1 MAVDA
6 YSVEVLADGPI
17 GYWRFGEPPG
27 SPVAADASG
36 NRNDG
41 ACSGPI
47 AFGEPGFHGGDTAA
61 LFNSATLPT
70 PSPRVVVLNSNS
82 LNPANITM
90 EAKVRWD
97 GPNGLQQRI
106 IEKSSFPQLAQYG
119 LSVLPDGRA
128 RVEIRTS
135 SATTSVDADS
145 TAVLGH
151 GVESHLIATY
161 DGAVIR
167 IYVNGVLDTEVAAPG
182 SVSPKP
188 PTAQNLI
195 ESGVGIGNQTQRDR
209 PFNGL
214 IDEVALYPSA
224 LSAGRILAHYRSQS
238 AEVVTFQYATKVVCG
253 KSDGS
258 VVAPGTYFTAVNV
271 HNPLYS
277 PVRFKVKVAIALP
290 GLRPG
295 PVSPFHDVELGPD
308 EALEIDNPDIHKL
321 AGVDGDFLKGF
332 VVIESSSELDVV
344 AVYTATGGGDHVEV
358 LHMERVPARRTTAG
372 QAHICVDFEPP
383 IALGTEYGGPAGHAS
398 GTVVITTNGIAV
410 SVADF
415 ELGGN
420 TFLNL
425 ASVDTAPPALGTGQV
440 LRLNNISLDVDLS
453 ALPFTAREVRLDF
466 LDLGGTENL
475 AVNGSAVFIGDLA
488 SAPPTLG
495 GVAVSVT
502 SSPVAGGTRGTVVLT
517 GTVTSLRVGG
527 QELWIDNIC
536 AIG

>member
-6 YSVEVLADGPI
+6 FAAEVRADGPI
-17 GYWRFGEPPG
+17 GYWRFGEPIG
-27 SPVAADASG
+27 SAVAADASG

-47 AFGEPGFHGGDTAA
+47 VFGEPGFHGGDTAA
-61 LFNSATLPT
+61 LFSSAALPT

-119 LSVLPDGRA
+119 MSVLPDGRV

-135 SATTSVDADS
+135 SATTSIDVDSAAS
-145 TAVLGH
+145 LAQ
-151 GVESHLIATY
+151 GVESHLVATY

-167 IYVNGVLDTEVAAPG
+167 IYVNGVLDTEAAAPG

-224 LSAGRILAHYRSQS
+224 LPAGRVLAHYRSQT

-258 VVAPGTYFTAVNV
+258 VIAPGAYFTAVNV

-277 PVRFKVKVAIALP
+277 RVRFRVKVAIGLP

-308 EALEIDNPDIHKL
+308 EALEIDTADIHKL
-321 AGVDGDFLKGF
+321 SRVDADFLKGF
-332 VVIESSSELDVV
+332 VVIESSTELDVV
-344 AVYTATGGGDHVEV
+344 AVYTATGGSDHVQV

-372 QAHICVDFEPP
+372 KAHICVDFEPP
-383 IALGTEYGGPAGHAS
+383 LAVGTEFGGPAGHSS

-415 ELGGN
+415 EIGGN

-425 ASVDTAPPALGTGQV
+425 ASVDTAPPALGAGQV
-440 LRLNNISLDVDLS
+440 LRVNNISLDVDFS
-453 ALPFTAREVRLDF
+453 ALPFAAHEVRF
-466 LDLGGTENL
+466 EYLDLGGTENL
-475 AVNGSAVFIGDLA
+475 AVNGSAVFVGDLA

-502 SSPVAGGTRGTVVLT
+502 ASPVAGGTRGTVVLT
-517 GTVTSLRVGG
+517 GNVTSLRIGG
-527 QELWIDNIC
+527 QELWIDDIC

>member
-6 YSVEVLADGPI
+6 FSAEVLADGPL
-17 GYWRFGEPPG
+17 GYWRLGEPAG
-27 SPVAADASG
+27 SAIAADSSG

-47 AFGEPGFHGGDTAA
+47 TFGEPGFHGGDTAA
-61 LFNSATLPT
+61 LFSSATLPT
-70 PSPRVVVLNSNS
+70 PSPRIVVLNSNS

-106 IEKSSFPQLAQYG
+106 IEKSSFPQLAQYS
-119 LSVLPDGRA
+119 LSVLPDGHV

-135 SATTSVDADS
+135 SATTSVNVDS
-145 TAVLGH
+145 VAALSQ

-161 DGAVIR
+161 DGTDIR
-167 IYVNGVLDTEVAAPG
+167 IYINGSLDAEVAAPG
-182 SVSPKP
+182 TVSPKP
-188 PTAQNLI
+188 PTPHNLI

-224 LSAGRILAHYRSQS
+224 LSAERVLAHYRSQF
-238 AEVVTFQYATKVVCG
+238 AELVTFQYATKVVCG

-258 VVAPGTYFTAVNV
+258 VVAPGTYFTAVNI

-277 PVRFKVKVAIALP
+277 RVRFRVKVAIALP

-321 AGVDGDFLKGF
+321 AEVDGDFLKGF
-332 VVIESSSELDVV
+332 VVIESATELDVV
-344 AVYTATGGGDHVEV
+344 AVYTATGSGDHVQV
-358 LHMERVPARRTTAG
+358 LHMERVPARPTRAG
-372 QAHICVDFEPP
+372 PAHVCVDFEPP
-383 IALGTEYGGPAGHAS
+383 IAVGTQYGAPAGQTS
-398 GTVVITTNGIAV
+398 GTVVITTNAIAV
-410 SVADF
+410 SVVDF
-415 ELGGN
+415 EVGGAIVFN
-420 TFLNL
+420 S
-425 ASVDTAPPALGTGQV
+425 ASIDAAPPALGTGQV
-440 LRLNNISLDVDLS
+440 LRVNNISLDVDLS
-453 ALPFTAREVRLDF
+453 ALPFTAREVRVDY
-466 LDLGGTENL
+466 LDLGGIENL
-475 AVNGSAVFIGDLA
+475 AVNGSTVFVGDLA

-495 GVAVSVT
+495 GAAVSVT
-502 SSPVAGGTRGTVVLT
+502 ASPVTGGTRGTVVLT
-517 GTVTSLRVGG
+517 GNVTSLRIGG

-536 AIG
+536 ASG

>member
-6 YSVEVLADGPI
+6 FSAEVLADGPV
-17 GYWRFGEPPG
+17 GYWRLDESVG
-27 SPVAADASG
+27 SAIAADDSG

-47 AFGEPGFHGGDTAA
+47 TFGEPGFHGGDTAA
-61 LFNSATLPT
+61 LFRGGTLPT
-70 PSPRVVVLNSNS
+70 PSPRIVVRNSNS

-119 LSVLPDGRA
+119 LSVLPDGHA

-135 SATTSVDADS
+135 SATTSVDVDS
-145 TAVLGH
+145 VAVLSQA
-151 GVESHLIATY
+151 VESHVIATY
-161 DGAVIR
+161 DGTVIR
-167 IYVNGVLDTEVAAPG
+167 IYINGVLDTEVPAPG

-188 PTAQNLI
+188 PTDQNVI

-224 LSAGRILAHYRSQS
+224 LSPERILAHYRSQF
-238 AEVVTFQYATKVVCG
+238 AELVTFQYAIKVVCG

-258 VVAPGTYFTAVNV
+258 VVAPGTYFTAVNI
-271 HNPLYS
+271 HNPLYRR
-277 PVRFKVKVAIALP
+277 VRFRVKVAIALP

-308 EALEIDNPDIHKL
+308 EALEIDNPDINKL
-321 AGVDGDFLKGF
+321 AQADRDFLKGF
-332 VVIESSSELDVV
+332 VVIESATELDIV
-344 AVYTATGGGDHVEV
+344 AVYTAAGSDDHVEV
-358 LHMERVPARRTTAG
+358 LHMERVPARRTSAG
-372 QAHICVDFEPP
+372 QAHVCVDFEPP
-383 IALGTEYGGPAGHAS
+383 IVVGTQYGAPVGQPS
-398 GTVVITTNGIAV
+398 GTVVITTNAIAV

-415 ELGGN
+415 EVGGN
-420 TFLNL
+420 TFFNS
-425 ASVDTAPPALGTGQV
+425 ASVDTSPVALGTGQA
-440 LRLNNISLDVDLS
+440 LRVNNISLDVDLS
-453 ALPFTAREVRLDF
+453 ALPFAAREVRVDY

-475 AVNGSAVFIGDLA
+475 GVNGSSVFVGDLA

-495 GVAVSVT
+495 GVAVSVNA
-502 SSPVAGGTRGTVVLT
+502 SPVTGGTRGTVVLS
-517 GTVTSLRVGG
+517 GVVTSLRIGG

-536 AIG
+536 ASG